1 MSRVLWAFAA
11 AAAAAIS
18 VSAQQ
23 AQQPAPQIP
32 VFRSGTDVVPLTV
45 RVVDRKGVP
54 VTDLTQKDF
63 RIYEDDRIR
72 EIVGFYPQLMEP
84 GPVVPPALVW
94 DQRKQARL
102 ATATR
107 RTFLLVLGYGR
118 IQDPTKALDGAMKFV
133 REMLLPQD
141 AVAVIAFH
149 RATAFTTDHEA
160 IAQVLARFKKE
171 HERLFWEVRESYFR
185 SSVPY
190 RLRTRNDIE
199 RDLGLPP
206 SGTSPLPEKI
216 LADIDRSLFEG
227 VLPASALHTTAD
239 VLLGM
244 DLAPPTGAK
253 PWEHQYQFN
262 ELLDQLRGLGVTLSD
277 AVMQS
282 SPLKL
287 FAGIEHLR
295 FMDGE
300 KHLVYLGGNPPI
312 ARNADLAKIFAARA
326 NDARVVVDY
335 IWTDG
340 IRMTMGG
347 RGSLPQ
353 GGPAGCL
360 PCRDIVEYTGGTYA
374 NLDMADVALAKIDRR
389 TRASYLIGYTP
400 ANPALDRKYRMVRVE
415 VTRPNVTVHY
425 RHGYFASE
433 EPAPFDLQQMV
444 AATRTGT
451 ALSFDE
457 NATGLGLRA
466 AVEMEGDGNT
476 RTVRVDLIVDVGPVS
491 FAEDGA
497 LKVGELQVATVCA
510 DDKERGITETK
521 VRWIL
526 RANDDIMVEWLKDGL
541 HRSMRIPVNAK
552 PKWVKVVV
560 YDPGSDRTGSI
571 VVPVR

>member
-1 MSRVLWAFAA
+1 MRILAPIAFVLGAA
-11 AAAAAIS
+11 MGSTA
-18 VSAQQ
+18 
-23 AQQPAPQIP
+23 AQQPQQPTPQIP
-32 VFRSGTDVVPLTV
+32 VFRSATDVVPLTLT
-45 RVVDRKGVP
+45 VVDRKGAP
-54 VTDLTQKDF
+54 VTDLAQKDF

-72 EIVGFYPQLMEP
+72 EIVGFYPQLLVP

-107 RTFLLVLGYGR
+107 RTFLLVLGIGR
-118 IQDPTKALDGAMKFV
+118 IQEPTKALDGAMKFV

-160 IAQVLARFKKE
+160 IAQVLARFKEE
-171 HERLFWEVRESYFR
+171 HERLDWEVREYYR
-185 SSVPY
+185 RTRVPY
-190 RLRTRNDIE
+190 TLRTRHDIE
-199 RDLGLPP
+199 LDLGLP
-206 SGTSPLPEKI
+206 SGGTPLPEKI

-227 VLPASALHTTAD
+227 VLPKSALHATAD

-262 ELLDQLRGLGVTLSD
+262 ELLNQLRGLGVTLPD
-277 AVMQS
+277 AVMRS

-347 RGSLPQ
+347 RGSPPL

-374 NLDMADVALAKIDRR
+374 NLDMAEVALAKIDRR

-400 ANPALDRKYRMVRVE
+400 ANPALDGKYRRVRVE
-415 VTRPNVTVHY
+415 VTRPNVTVNY

-433 EPAPFDLQQMV
+433 EPPPFELKEMV

-451 ALSFDE
+451 ALTFDE

-466 AVEMEGDGNT
+466 AVEIEGDART
-476 RTVRVDLIVDVGPVS
+476 QTVRVDLIVDMAPVV
-491 FAEDGA
+491 FDEDGA
-497 LKVGELQVATVCA
+497 LKVGELQVAAVCA
-510 DDKERGITETK
+510 DDKERVLTETK

-526 RANDDIMVEWLKDGL
+526 RANDDIMVDWLKDGL
-541 HRSMRIPVNAK
+541 HRSMRLPVNAK